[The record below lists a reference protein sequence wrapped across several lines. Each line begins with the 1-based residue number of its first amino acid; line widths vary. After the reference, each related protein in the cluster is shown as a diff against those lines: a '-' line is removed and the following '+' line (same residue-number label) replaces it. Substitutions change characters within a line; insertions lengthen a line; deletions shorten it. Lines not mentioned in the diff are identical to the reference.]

1 MLDHIADAMK
11 EPDVVRLDRNV
22 HVLRFEMMKLH
33 SALEAVRRLLADGVV
48 KPGDT
53 LMDSSSGT
61 YGHSLALACHKY
73 GMKCRIVCSTK
84 LDDTMRRQFEML
96 GARVDQ
102 VEIPAGPLV
111 DKMDQRARLDRV
123 AEILDTEDDVHW
135 MQQYHDDVHYLGYR
149 ACADLLLKEFGG
161 APLTLVGGVGTGAS
175 TGGLTSYLREMGADV
190 TLVGVQPFESVT
202 FGSEP
207 VEDPVASISG
217 IGSPIV
223 MRNVRYELYDRV
235 HWIGYESAVA
245 ATTALLRRHA
255 VYAGMS
261 SGCNYLAATWE
272 AAHAPERPCVFIA
285 ADTGHR
291 YAENVYGR
299 PQGDESIESLTP
311 RRIDALDQLAF
322 PWSVMDWK
330 RRDFQPLGAV
340 RPRTDRHKK
349 YVASVPGAAPAPSR
363 SKEVLL

>member
-1 MLDHIADAMK
+1 MFDHIADAMK
-11 EPDVVRLDRNV
+11 RPDVIHLDRNC
-22 HVLRFEMMKLH
+22 HVLRFEMMKLY
-33 SALEAVRRLLADGVV
+33 SALEAVRRLLDDGVV

-96 GARVDQ
+96 GAQVDQ
-102 VEIPAGPLV
+102 VAIPPGPLV

-149 ACADLLLKEFGG
+149 ACAELLHAEFGDG
-161 APLTLVGGVGTGAS
+161 PLTLVGGVGTGAS
-175 TGGLTSYLREMGADV
+175 TGGITSYLRELGTDV

-207 VEDPVASISG
+207 VEDPVASIAG

-235 HWIGYESAVA
+235 HWIGFDAAAA
-245 ATTALLRRHA
+245 ATTALLRSHA
-255 VYAGMS
+255 LYAGMS

-291 YAENVYGR
+291 YAENVYAR
-299 PQGDESIESLTP
+299 PQADAAVDTLNP
-311 RRIDALDQLAF
+311 RRIDSLEQLTF
-322 PWSVMDWK
+322 PWSVMDWQ
-330 RRDFQPLGAV
+330 RRTFRPAGAG
-340 RPRTDRHKK
+340 RPRTTRPR
-349 YVASVPGAAPAPSR
+349 YTAAPTARPNPTHE
-363 SKEVLL
+363 EVLL

>member
-1 MLDHIADAMK
+1 MI
-11 EPDVVRLDRNV
+11 RLDRNLY
-22 HVLRFEMMKLH
+22 VLRFEMMKLY
-33 SALEAVRRLLADGVV
+33 SALEAVKRLLADGIVR
-48 KPGDT
+48 PGDT

-96 GARVDQ
+96 GAQVDQ
-102 VEIPAGPLV
+102 VEIPPGPLV

-149 ACADLLLKEFGG
+149 AGADLLRKEFGDG
-161 APLTLVGGVGTGAS
+161 PLTLVGGVGTGAS
-175 TGGLTSYLREMGADV
+175 TGGLTSYLRAAGVDV
-190 TLVGVQPFESVT
+190 SLVGVQPFESVT
-202 FGSEP
+202 FGSDP
-207 VEDPVASISG
+207 VEDPVASIAG

-235 HWIGYESAVA
+235 HWIGFDSAAA

-272 AAHAPERPCVFIA
+272 AAHAPETPCVFIA

-291 YAENVYGR
+291 YAHNVYAR
-299 PQGDESIESLTP
+299 PEAGQDIHALAP
-311 RRIDALDQLAF
+311 RRIDSLDQLAF
-322 PWSVMDWK
+322 PWSVMDW
-330 RRDFQPLGAV
+330 RRRGFRPAGAGQPGTV
-340 RPRTDRHKK
+340 RHKGH
-349 YVASVPGAAPAPSR
+349 VPVPGAVPAPAPHE
-363 SKEVLL
+363 EVLL